1 MYCIRVAVVA
11 MAFLS
16 GLWSPSSADEI
27 RALLI
32 GVSGYDESIGLASL
46 RGPANDVRL
55 WQKTL
60 SDRGV
65 SDIRILADGV
75 DGGVVPTRAAILN
88 AFSDLARSSAAGDLA
103 IITMSGHGTR
113 QPDNNG
119 DETDGLDE
127 LFLPADTAR
136 AEAGSNAI
144 PNALLDDDIGG
155 AVDAIRATGA
165 DVWLIMDSCHSGSG
179 LRAASPDVAAR
190 FVDPALLGV
199 SDRLGGVVSYV
210 AVEDS
215 SGADP
220 RQTSL
225 PGQVVAFYAARASEV
240 AREVNLDPKKPDD
253 SAWYGLFSS
262 RLAARVAGGEGLSYR
277 QLFQAVLSD
286 MNAAGVPGGAR
297 MQTPSWEGTLGDAIV
312 LGGQT
317 TSGVRQFAVTG
328 DEIAAGLVHGM
339 GEGTLLSLFA
349 DAADPPDAVL
359 GFAQMTEVS
368 ATQGFLRAVKPDCE
382 PRTDV
387 SCDATGSLPQGV
399 RFARLAARPL
409 DLVLRISPP
418 RDLATGV
425 ALGPESTE
433 VQALGQAIAAVNAA
447 GGDRV
452 EMDADNYAIDVAL
465 ADGALWFGRRVAV
478 GAIPVGLEWRPES
491 GVDLAALLMRI
502 ASAERL
508 ATMLSSVAGGG
519 SLLNPSPVRIDPTF
533 VPSDPADLDPPGA
546 ASNPVRECRR
556 ALQSSARTPPVPL
569 PKMSD
574 LKQCD
579 NVSFTAQ
586 GEIPGERDVNRIH
599 IDARFCVHADY
610 VHVEDA
616 IRPVPVGDPM
626 VVCSDCPDGASTG
639 DERLFVIVTESP
651 ENAER
656 LNLESMVE
664 NCNADGAAP
673 TRGTEATRVAG
684 FLEALGRRP
693 DTRGAFGGLNVS
705 NVWVDAWEWQVL
717 PKELIT
723 SAAK

>member
-1 MYCIRVAVVA
+1 MYGLRVAVVA
-11 MAFLS
+11 VAFVL
-16 GLWSPSSADEI
+16 GLWAPGNAAEI

-32 GVSGYDESIGLASL
+32 GVSAYDESIGLASL

-60 SDRGV
+60 AERGI
-65 SDIRILADGV
+65 SDIRVLADGV
-75 DGGVVPTRAAILN
+75 EGGVIPTHAAILG
-88 AFSDLARSSAAGDLA
+88 ALADLARTSSAGDLA

-136 AEAGSNAI
+136 AQAGSNAI
-144 PNALLDDDIGG
+144 PNALLDDEIGD

-179 LRAASPDVAAR
+179 LRAASPDVASR

-199 SDRLGGVVSYV
+199 SDRAAGSVADAGGG
-210 AVEDS
+210 DTPR
-215 SGADP
+215 AD
-220 RQTSL
+220 L
-225 PGQVVAFYAARASEV
+225 PGQVIAFYAARASEV
-240 AREVNLDPKKPDD
+240 AREVNLDPEKPDD

-297 MQTPSWEGTLGDAIV
+297 MQTPSWEGTLGDAVV
-312 LGGQT
+312 LGGRS
-317 TSGVRQFAVTG
+317 TSGVRQFAVNG
-328 DEIAAGLVHGM
+328 DEIEAGLVHGM
-339 GEGTLLSLFA
+339 GEGTLMSLFA
-349 DAADPPDAVL
+349 DAADDPDAVL

-368 ATQGFLRAVKPDCE
+368 ATQGFLRPVTQDCE
-382 PRTDV
+382 PRTDRP
-387 SCDATGSLPQGV
+387 CDAAGALPQGV

-409 DLVLRISPP
+409 DLVLRIAPP

-425 ALGPESTE
+425 TLPPESVE
-433 VQALGQAIAAVNAA
+433 FAALDQAIGAVNAA
-447 GGDRV
+447 GNARV
-452 EMDADNYAIDVAL
+452 EMDADGYTIDVAL
-465 ADGALWFGRRVAV
+465 ADGALWFGRRVVA
-478 GAIPVGLEWRPES
+478 GTTPVGLEWRPDD
-491 GVDLAALLMRI
+491 GTDLATLLTRI
-502 ASAERL
+502 AAAERL

-519 SLLNPSPVRIDPTF
+519 SLLNPSPVRIDPTL
-533 VPSDPADLDPPGA
+533 VPSDPADLDPLGMT
-546 ASNPVRECRR
+546 SNPVRECRR
-556 ALQSSARTPPVPL
+556 ALQASARTPPVPL
-569 PKMSD
+569 PEVSD

-579 NVSFTAQ
+579 NVSFAAQ

-610 VHVEDA
+610 VHVEDTA
-616 IRPVPVGDPM
+616 RPVPVGNPM
-626 VVCSDCPDGASTG
+626 VVCSDCPDGKATG

-651 ENAER
+651 DNAER
-656 LNLESMVE
+656 LNLESMLE
-664 NCNADGAAP
+664 TCTADGAAP
-673 TRGTEATRVAG
+673 TRGSEAIRVAG

-705 NVWVDAWEWQVL
+705 NVWVEAWEWQVL
-717 PKELIT
+717 PKEMIA
-723 SAAK
+723 SGVK